1 VLVSATDHDSR
12 HMTRALRQSLA
23 RLQMGPRFQFELREA
38 TPEELDALSQRILDA
53 GPGGVAVVANA
64 AETATIMNR
73 LRGAGFRG
81 SLFGGP
87 SVASAAFQQ
96 TFQQALP
103 GTKGR
108 IVYPLLADP
117 AALAPGDSRA
127 EISPGA
133 RCMVDAVQLAIA
145 AIRQA
150 GLNRAR
156 IRDAV
161 VELSPYRGV
170 SGVIRWDR
178 LGSNTRSVSLA
189 EVDGLPHALSG
200 D

>member
-1 VLVSATDHDSR
+1 
-12 HMTRALRQSLA
+12 
-23 RLQMGPRFQFELREA
+23 
-38 TPEELDALSQRILDA
+38 
-53 GPGGVAVVANA
+53 
-64 AETATIMNR
+64 
-73 LRGAGFRG
+73 
-81 SLFGGP
+81 
-87 SVASAAFQQ
+87 
-96 TFQQALP
+96 
-103 GTKGR
+103 
-108 IVYPLLADP
+108 
-117 AALAPGDSRA
+117 
-127 EISPGA
+127 
-133 RCMVDAVQLAIA
+133 MVDAVQLAIA